1 MQSNL
6 YTTQS
11 PDALLVEGCR
21 QQHRL
26 AQGCLYQR
34 YYGRLLGICMRYTG
48 SRPEAEDVLNRAFLK
63 IFQNIG
69 DYSEQG
75 SLHGWM
81 ATIALRTAIDFVRSQ
96 VKMQQVFRLG
106 EPPETASDDGILEQL
121 QAEDIYR
128 LIQQL
133 PPDQR
138 AVFSMNVVE
147 GYTHREIA
155 ELLGIN
161 ENTSKWRLAEAKK
174 QLREHLT
181 PSPSPTRRG
190 EQSLLHPKKI
200 AITHGTSPLCLQ
212 SLSRLV
218 GKRGPGGE
226 VNPVEK

>member
-1 MQSNL
+1 MQMQSNQ

-11 PDALLVEGCR
+11 PEAILADGCR

-26 AQGCLYQR
+26 AQQCLYQR
-34 YYGRLLGICMRYTG
+34 HYGRLLGICMRYTG

-69 DYSEQG
+69 EYSEQG

-81 ATIALRTAIDFVRSQ
+81 ATITLRTAIDFVRSQ
-96 VKMQQVFRLG
+96 VKHRQTFRLG
-106 EPPETASDDGILEQL
+106 EPPETAHDDGILEQL
-121 QAEDIYR
+121 AAEEIYR

-133 PPDQR
+133 PADQR

-155 ELLGIN
+155 EQLGIN

-174 QLREHLT
+174 QLRDWLTARLPLTPKGEPNWGSASPKLQTEHLPQT
-181 PSPSPTRRG
+181 
-190 EQSLLHPKKI
+190 
-200 AITHGTSPLCLQ
+200 
-212 SLSRLV
+212 
-218 GKRGPGGE
+218 
-226 VNPVEK
+226 VNPWVPL

>member
-34 YYGRLLGICMRYTG
+34 YYGRLLGTCMRYTG

-63 IFQNIG
+63 IFQGIG
-69 DYSEQG
+69 GYDEQG
-75 SLHGWM
+75 SLFGWM
-81 ATIALRTAIDFVRSQ
+81 ATITLRTAIDYVRSQ
-96 VKMQQVFRLG
+96 VKMRSVFRFG
-106 EPPETASDDGILEQL
+106 EPPEMPHDDGILEQL

-133 PPDQR
+133 PPEQR

-174 QLREHLT
+174 GLREQLMTTQPQPLT
-181 PSPSPTRRG
+181 PKGEPSLG
-190 EQSLLHPKKI
+190 SSLLISKLEPQPQPE
-200 AITHGTSPLCLQ
+200 SPWVPL
-212 SLSRLV
+212 
-218 GKRGPGGE
+218 
-226 VNPVEK
+226 

>member
-1 MQSNL
+1 MQNNL

-63 IFQNIG
+63 IFQSIG
-69 DYSEQG
+69 EYSEQG

-96 VKMQQVFRLG
+96 VKMRQVFRLG
-106 EPPETASDDGILEQL
+106 EPPEMPHDDGILEKL
-121 QAEDIYR
+121 EAEDIYR

-161 ENTSKWRLAEAKK
+161 ENTSKWRLAEAKRE
-174 QLREHLT
+174 LRERLMAHL
-181 PSPSPTRRG
+181 PLSPKGEPNRG
-190 EQSLLHPKKI
+190 SALVNSKLE
-200 AITHGTSPLCLQ
+200 PLSQ
-212 SLSRLV
+212 
-218 GKRGPGGE
+218 PA
-226 VNPVEK
+226 NPWVPL

>member
-11 PDALLVEGCR
+11 TDALLVEGCR

-34 YYGRLLGICMRYTG
+34 YYGRLLGICMRYAG

-63 IFQNIG
+63 VFQSIG
-69 DYSEQG
+69 EYSEKG
-75 SLHGWM
+75 SLFGWM
-81 ATIALRTAIDFVRSQ
+81 ATITLRTAIDFVRSQ
-96 VKMQQVFRLG
+96 VKMRSVFRLG
-106 EPPETASDDGILEQL
+106 EPPESGYDDGILEQL
-121 QAEDIYR
+121 EAEDIYR

-133 PPDQR
+133 PPEQR
-138 AVFSMNVVE
+138 VVFSMNVVE

-174 QLREHLT
+174 QLRERLLPPT
-181 PSPSPTRRG
+181 PKGEPTKGNASENSKIEKRPQPESPWV
-190 EQSLLHPKKI
+190 
-200 AITHGTSPLCLQ
+200 PL
-212 SLSRLV
+212 
-218 GKRGPGGE
+218 
-226 VNPVEK
+226 

>member
-1 MQSNL
+1 MQNNI

-21 QQHRL
+21 QQHRM
-26 AQGCLYQR
+26 AQQCLYQR
-34 YYGRLLGICMRYTG
+34 YYGRLLGTCMRYTG

-63 IFQNIG
+63 IFQRIG
-69 DYSEQG
+69 EYSEQG
-75 SLHGWM
+75 SLFGWM
-81 ATIALRTAIDFVRSQ
+81 ATITLRTAIDFVRSQ
-96 VKMQQVFRLG
+96 VKMRSVSLFG
-106 EPPETASDDGILEQL
+106 EPPETPHDDGILEQL

-133 PPDQR
+133 PADQR

-174 QLREHLT
+174 GLRERLLAHLPLT
-181 PSPSPTRRG
+181 PKGEPNRGSAPHKSKIEKLPQTESPWV
-190 EQSLLHPKKI
+190 
-200 AITHGTSPLCLQ
+200 PL
-212 SLSRLV
+212 
-218 GKRGPGGE
+218 
-226 VNPVEK
+226 

>member
-1 MQSNL
+1 MQNNL

-11 PDALLVEGCR
+11 PEAVLVDGCR

-63 IFQNIG
+63 IFQSIG
-69 DYSEQG
+69 EYSEQG

-81 ATIALRTAIDFVRSQ
+81 ATITLRTAIDYVRSQ
-96 VKMQQVFRLG
+96 VKMRQAFRLG
-106 EPPETASDDGILEQL
+106 EPPETAHDDGILAQL
-121 QAEDIYR
+121 EAEDIYR

-138 AVFSMNVVE
+138 VVFSMNVVE

-174 QLREHLT
+174 WLREHLT
-181 PSPSPTRRG
+181 PSPSPARSGGKR
-190 EQSLLHPKKI
+190 LLQPKVFEN
-200 AITHGTSPLCLQ
+200 THGTTPPLLA
-212 SLSRLV
+212 
-218 GKRGPGGE
+218 GEGAGG
-226 VNPVEK
+226 

>member
-1 MQSNL
+1 MQMQNNQF
-6 YTTQS
+6 TTQS

-21 QQHRL
+21 QQHRT
-26 AQGCLYQR
+26 AQQHLYQR

-48 SRPEAEDVLNRAFLK
+48 SRTEAEDVLNRAFLK

-69 DYSEQG
+69 EYADQG
-75 SLHGWM
+75 SLFAWM
-81 ATIALRTAIDFVRSQ
+81 ATVTLRTAIDFVRSQ
-96 VKMQQVFRLG
+96 MKQRQVFRLG
-106 EPPETASDDGILEQL
+106 EPPETPHHDGILEKL

-133 PPDQR
+133 PSDQR

-174 QLREHLT
+174 QLKAWVTQAQRDFDANQAYT
-181 PSPSPTRRG
+181 PSLATIGLKS
-190 EQSLLHPKKI
+190 
-200 AITHGTSPLCLQ
+200 
-212 SLSRLV
+212 
-218 GKRGPGGE
+218 
-226 VNPVEK
+226 

>member
-6 YTTQS
+6 YTTQA

-34 YYGRLLGICMRYTG
+34 YYGRLLGTCMRYTG

-63 IFQNIG
+63 IFQSIG
-69 DYSEQG
+69 GYSEQG
-75 SLHGWM
+75 SLFGWM
-81 ATIALRTAIDFVRSQ
+81 ATITLRTAIDFVRSQ
-96 VKMQQVFRLG
+96 VKMRSVFRLG
-106 EPPETASDDGILEQL
+106 EPPEMPHDDGILEQL
-121 QAEDIYR
+121 EAEDIYR

-133 PPDQR
+133 PPEQR

-161 ENTSKWRLAEAKK
+161 ENTSKWRLAEAKRG
-174 QLREHLT
+174 LRERLTANLPLT
-181 PSPSPTRRG
+181 PKGEPNRG
-190 EQSLLHPKKI
+190 S
-200 AITHGTSPLCLQ
+200 T
-212 SLSRLV
+212 LV
-218 GKRGPGGE
+218 KSKNEALPRT
-226 VNPVEK
+226 VNPWVPL